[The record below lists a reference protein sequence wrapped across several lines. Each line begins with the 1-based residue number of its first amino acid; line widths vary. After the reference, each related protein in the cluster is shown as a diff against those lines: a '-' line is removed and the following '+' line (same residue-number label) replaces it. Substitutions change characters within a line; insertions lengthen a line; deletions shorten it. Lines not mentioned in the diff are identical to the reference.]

1 MRSICYILS
10 LFLLLISC
18 SNEKNKNQEQMNYI
32 DKQQIKDVLEDFNR
46 QLLIQE
52 AKMIDDYVD
61 KQDLDFV
68 KTGTG
73 LRYAIISQNEGELI
87 KTGDM
92 VTIEYEISSLN
103 GDVYYSSKNEGNKS
117 FIVGRGGVESG
128 VEEAIIKLHVN
139 DTAILIIPSHLA
151 HGLVGDGKKIPAK
164 STLLYKLKVIENK
177 INN

>member
-1 MRSICYILS
+1 MK
-10 LFLLLISC
+10 IS
-18 SNEKNKNQEQMNYI
+18 E
-32 DKQQIKDVLEDFNR
+32 IKDILEDFNR
-46 QLLIQE
+46 QLIAQE

-103 GDVYYSSKNEGNKS
+103 GYVYYSSKNEGNKS